1 MNKSKKSVISMNPI
15 PFPVKKL
22 SGEQSFFHALNWTEY
37 YVDYKTGLIE
47 HEDVNPEI
55 IFAYA
60 NYLNDITEEV
70 KYPI

>member
-1 MNKSKKSVISMNPI
+1 MSKSKKSALSTQTKGTC
-15 PFPVKKL
+15 VKKL
-22 SGEQSFFHALNWTEY
+22 SGEQQFFHALNWTEY

-47 HEDVNPEI
+47 HEEVNPEI

-60 NYLNDITEEV
+60 NYLNKITEEG

>member
-1 MNKSKKSVISMNPI
+1 MSEQRKPTKSNTKTIR
-15 PFPVKKL
+15 VKKL

-60 NYLNDITEEV
+60 NYLNDITDNG